1 MFFKHFASKNQLPGF
16 YINET
21 LIENGSIKANI
32 SYGKN
37 RGKGIFLSGGRGG
50 GGEYF
55 LKMGVIS
62 EDFQKIHFCFM
73 LSRSVFVYTLQRKN
87 VFILII

>member
-32 SYGKN
+32 SYGRN

-50 GGEYF
+50 GDF

>member
-16 YINET
+16 CINET

-50 GGEYF
+50 GGGGG
-55 LKMGVIS
+55 GVL
-62 EDFQKIHFCFM
+62 F
-73 LSRSVFVYTLQRKN
+73 KN
-87 VFILII
+87 GGNF